1 MPEKKGKKSPENK
14 ARYDKKN
21 EFCAKHIGIAK
32 SKYHK
37 SYFEKYKDNSRKQWQ
52 MINGLLNRNKI
63 GHSMINK
70 LLDNKGNSKTN
81 SQKISENFNAISV
94 TSLQI

>member
-81 SQKISENFNAISV
+81 SQQISENFNAISV